1 MEFDSQMAQLCQP
14 FLIPVSHRQDARELP
29 VVLRRHIGSL
39 RDKLQT
45 CSLDSAYKD
54 QIGWCKPVKDCFE
67 EITKFGFCSVFT
79 LGKQVLVIGAP
90 EGHTLIYT
98 KQEDKDFDLAQEVGV
113 IFRNPA
119 ICKVT
124 LNFQETRDV
133 VNEFLPD
140 ERGPLVSLLD
150 LAPVVSKHI
159 PLTEIGE
166 SSNLDFFRQ
175 AVDGRILPLPTTF
188 NSLNEGHLKAVVQ
201 AARASVYAVWLIT
214 YRWTGQIGL
223 ERSGNMIAYTRELFW
238 ESSYKGT
245 IDGYYVKSEDITLRP
260 LHKTRLNL
268 LDECRDINLSVWK
281 KDTPAYRFPWAEDF
295 TYAVSGLCRFCGIA
309 PSKAPGKSLAKH
321 PCAGHKTCGYP
332 FCHDTSDHSIITC
345 DALRAWCHTC
355 RHRGH
360 IRSDHS
366 LDNFSRTY
374 ADHIFRIFSLK
385 GHDTGYVY
393 SSEKL
398 SLNERHWRFTLY
410 GLSSIEVPK
419 AALEFFL
426 NPAIPVGMMPP
437 PPPPKSKVEK
447 EKKKPAKG
455 KSVVTS
461 TASKPSSSRSS
472 PTKSQSLPSKSEKKP
487 EKNKKK
493 DMKKFSS
500 PSQLKDKKDTKK
512 FSSPSKSKPS
522 PKVNKGRVVKSKNVP
537 LDNLSFTKALHLAGR
552 ISRGEIVGT
561 PTLLKDK
568 LVQLALMQF
577 ESMKTFTKV
586 KLTAG
591 EDVPMVALPSLA
603 KPSPASSTVVK
614 PSSHGEEDMEVEVV
628 AAVLP
633 APAVAKDTVIA
644 SAPSTSGQTSA
655 KVRPIVDDLTDMLN
669 PIRVQSSKA
678 VAFDKLSTIQEVDD
692 PMDTQEGLP
701 TAQDAGLLDHQEDED
716 LLTYDEEDLKLL
728 EHVPDENDEKDEN
741 KSEDDHFDP

>member
-1 MEFDSQMAQLCQP
+1 
-14 FLIPVSHRQDARELP
+14 
-29 VVLRRHIGSL
+29 
-39 RDKLQT
+39 
-45 CSLDSAYKD
+45 
-54 QIGWCKPVKDCFE
+54 
-67 EITKFGFCSVFT
+67 
-79 LGKQVLVIGAP
+79 
-90 EGHTLIYT
+90 
-98 KQEDKDFDLAQEVGV
+98 
-113 IFRNPA
+113 
-119 ICKVT
+119 
-124 LNFQETRDV
+124 
-133 VNEFLPD
+133 
-140 ERGPLVSLLD
+140 
-150 LAPVVSKHI
+150 
-159 PLTEIGE
+159 
-166 SSNLDFFRQ
+166 
-175 AVDGRILPLPTTF
+175 
-188 NSLNEGHLKAVVQ
+188 
-201 AARASVYAVWLIT
+201 
-214 YRWTGQIGL
+214 
-223 ERSGNMIAYTRELFW
+223 
-238 ESSYKGT
+238 
-245 IDGYYVKSEDITLRP
+245 
-260 LHKTRLNL
+260 
-268 LDECRDINLSVWK
+268 
-281 KDTPAYRFPWAEDF
+281 
-295 TYAVSGLCRFCGIA
+295 
-309 PSKAPGKSLAKH
+309 
-321 PCAGHKTCGYP
+321 
-332 FCHDTSDHSIITC
+332 
-345 DALRAWCHTC
+345 
-355 RHRGH
+355 
-360 IRSDHS
+360 
-366 LDNFSRTY
+366 
-374 ADHIFRIFSLK
+374 
-385 GHDTGYVY
+385 
-393 SSEKL
+393 
-398 SLNERHWRFTLY
+398 
-410 GLSSIEVPK
+410 
-419 AALEFFL
+419 LEFFL
-426 NPAIPVGMMPP
+426 NPAIPAGMMPP

-537 LDNLSFTKALHLAGR
+537 LDSLSFTKALHLAGR

-561 PTLLKDK
+561 PTLLQDK

-655 KVRPIVDDLTDMLN
+655 KVKPIVDDLTDMLN

-728 EHVPDENDEKDEN
+728 EHAPDENDEKDEN